1 MTTKVRKKVLY
12 LLVFAF
18 IFAPFFNISTPKS
31 ISYAT
36 TPQAACVLE
45 NSMQRPVS
53 TVQINQLYL
62 YGESYYN
69 SETGKTSRHEGVDFS
84 VSGANV
90 YAAYAGTVAFVRSK
104 HYSEVTDSYGNCI
117 VLEHQVNGKYIY
129 TIYAHMTNSITL
141 TTGTQVAKGAYLGI
155 SGNTGNS
162 TGAHLHFSVAESS
175 TRKTFSGIGDVNSFF
190 SSLTTFNTRNP
201 ERYFAYSS
209 GSGKVMGISYN
220 NGGTYPTASGQAVT
234 LHGLQK
240 TFSSGYTYSQNYDY
254 SRTGGP
260 EKWLAGDV
268 APGMYSVS
276 LKVNGTVKKT
286 LYIQVVAGQTTY
298 VDFDI
303 GTTTSDSYEF
313 NNTIATAANKA
324 AITANAVRTTYIS
337 NSKDVD
343 FYKITTTTAQ
353 TLTATLSQLP
363 ADYNL
368 MLCTPEGSVIALSV
382 NSSTSSEQLTYSL
395 SPNTVYYLKVYG
407 SNSSYDIDS
416 PYRLQ
421 LTLS

>member
-45 NSMQRPVS
+45 NSMQRPIS

-69 SETGKTSRHEGVDFS
+69 SKTGITSRHEGVDFS
-84 VSGANV
+84 VSGASV
-90 YAAYAGTVAFVRSK
+90 YPAYAGTVVFVQNLPNPSD
-104 HYSEVTDSYGNCI
+104 ESYGNCV
-117 VLEHQVNGKYIY
+117 VLQHHINGKYLY
-129 TIYAHMTNSITL
+129 TLYGHMQYGITIL
-141 TTGTQVAKGAYLGI
+141 KNQSVTRTTLLGY
-155 SGNTGNS
+155 SGDTGNTSGP
-162 TGAHLHFSVAESS
+162 HLHFSVAESS
-175 TRKTFSGIGDVNSFF
+175 TPQSFPDLTSVNAYFF
-190 SSLTTFNTRNP
+190 QTNNTRNP

-286 LYIQVVAGQTTY
+286 LYIQVVEEKTTY
-298 VDFDI
+298 VDFDM

-313 NNTIATAANKA
+313 NNTIATAANQS
-324 AITANAVRTTYIS
+324 AIATSTVRTSYIS
-337 NSKDVD
+337 NSRDAD
-343 FYKITTTTAQ
+343 YYKISPSTTK

-363 ADYNL
+363 DNYNI
-368 MLCTPEGSVIALSV
+368 MLYNAAGTALKASV
-382 NSSTSSEQLTYSL
+382 NSGTTQEQLTYSL
-395 SPNTVYYLKVYG
+395 SANTVYYLKVYG
-407 SNSSYDIDS
+407 SNSNYDIDS